1 MGYLTKYGTIWGQAP
16 DFAGRVFWVAPSASY
31 TVDGRAYS
39 ASDNNDGLSPE
50 RALRTVNRAWALV
63 TANVGD
69 CIVLLPGTHSAANAA
84 GTATSIAAN
93 VAGVKMIG
101 LSRGHMNYGNPLY
114 RNVKLTL
121 AANDQTVNVTAADI
135 EIAGIT
141 FVGDALNTGS
151 ALVDFSAAATNLY
164 LHDCSLD
171 VTAQTASTSILG
183 IDATGAAQYVCIE
196 RVASICDGAFGAM
209 IDMTATLDSLVADFM
224 HIQQAGTLA
233 AGITTGA
240 ATDRLHIRRPYI
252 VDGAGTVTAGI
263 DGTGATVANGVVVSD
278 GRFGVGVTVP
288 IDNFDAGECMICEN
302 YDFGVGATDGGAL
315 IVAIT

>member
-1 MGYLTKYGTIWGQAP
+1 MSFLTKYGTLWGQAP
-16 DFAGRVFWVAPSASY
+16 NFAGRIFWVAPSDSY

-39 ASDNNDGLSPE
+39 ASDDNDGLSPE
-50 RALRTVNRAWALV
+50 RALRRVNRAWSLV

-69 CIVLLPGTHSAANAA
+69 CIVLLPGTHSAASTS

-151 ALVDFSAAATNLY
+151 ALIDFSAAATALY
-164 LHDCSLD
+164 IHDISMD

-183 IDATGAAQYVCIE
+183 IDALGAAQYVCIE
-196 RVASICDGAFGAM
+196 RVVSICDGAFGAM
-209 IDMTATLDSLVADFM
+209 IDMTATLDSVVSDYA
-224 HIQQAGTLA
+224 HIQQTGTLA
-233 AGITTGA
+233 SCITVGA

-263 DGTGATVANGVVVSD
+263 DGTGATVANGCVVSD